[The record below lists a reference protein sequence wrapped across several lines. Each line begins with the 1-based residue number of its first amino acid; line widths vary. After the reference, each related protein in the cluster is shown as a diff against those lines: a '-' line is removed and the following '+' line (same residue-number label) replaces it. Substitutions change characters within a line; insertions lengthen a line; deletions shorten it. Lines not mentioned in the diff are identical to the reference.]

1 MSFTKKHTFLIIA
14 PLAILLT
21 AGLGYAIGKQQCT
34 QHNTPNDN
42 IPNLYQNHAG
52 SPMLPN
58 TLELAGEQVPLDVY
72 YVREALDKELIINCY
87 QHSKTI
93 QIIKRAARYFPV
105 IEPILKEEGVPDDFK
120 YLCVAESGLENVV
133 SPAKAAGFWQFLAST
148 AKIYGLEV
156 SDEVDERYNLEK
168 ATHAACKYLKNAKA
182 SLGSWSLAA
191 AAYNMGEANLKKN
204 IENQNINNYWD
215 LYLNQETSR
224 YIYRI
229 LSYKLI
235 MENPVDYG
243 YGYCQANLYHPIPCK
258 EITVTS
264 PLPSLYDFAKAQGVS
279 YKELKFLNPWLR
291 NSKISVAGKKYT
303 LKIPEKNKNN
313 YFDLY
318 RHIPN
323 PYVVECDSVK

>member
-1 MSFTKKHTFLIIA
+1 MSQTQKKLLLILA

-21 AGLGYAIGKQQCT
+21 AGLGFAIGKQCA
-34 QHNTPNDN
+34 QHNASPNDN
-42 IPNLYQNHAG
+42 IPNLYTNKGAT
-52 SPMLPN
+52 PPLPN
-58 TLELAGEQVPLDVY
+58 TLDFAGEDVPLDVY

-105 IEPILKEEGVPDDFK
+105 IEPILKEEGLPDDFK

-133 SPAKAAGFWQFLAST
+133 SPAKAAGFWQFIPST
-148 AKIYGLEV
+148 GKLYGMEI
-156 SDEVDERYNLEK
+156 SDDVDERYNLEQS
-168 ATHAACKYLKNAKA
+168 TRAACQYLKKSKA

-191 AAYNMGEANLKKN
+191 AAYNMGEINLKKN
-204 IENQNINNYWD
+204 IENQSINNYWD

-224 YIYRI
+224 YVYRI

-235 MENPVDYG
+235 MENPQMYG
-243 YGYCQANLYHPIPCK
+243 YESCPAHLYHPIPCK

-264 PLPSLYDFAKAQGVS
+264 PIPSLYDFAKEHNVS

-291 NSKISVAGKKYT
+291 NSKISVSGKKYT
-303 LKIPEKNKNN
+303 IKIPQKNKNN

>member
-1 MSFTKKHTFLIIA
+1 MSFTKKHLLLIIT

-21 AGLGYAIGKQQCT
+21 ASLGYAIGKQQCA
-34 QHNTPNDN
+34 QHNATPNDN
-42 IPNLYQNHAG
+42 IPNLYTNKG
-52 SPMLPN
+52 TSPLLPN
-58 TLELAGEQVPLDVY
+58 TLDFAGEKVPLDVY

-93 QIIKRAARYFPV
+93 QIIKRSARYFPV
-105 IEPILKEEGVPDDFK
+105 IEPILKEEGVPEDFK

-156 SDEVDERYNLEK
+156 SEDVDERYNLEK
-168 ATHAACKYLKNAKA
+168 ATHAACQYLKKAKA

-191 AAYNMGEANLKKN
+191 AAYNMGEVNLKKN
-204 IENQNINNYWD
+204 IENQEINNYWD

-224 YIYRI
+224 YVYRI

-235 MENPVDYG
+235 MNNPKTYG
-243 YGYCQANLYHPIPCK
+243 YEYCQAHLYHPIPCK
-258 EITVTS
+258 DVTITS
-264 PLPSLYDFAKAQGVS
+264 PLPSLFAFAKEQGVS

-291 NSKISVAGKKYT
+291 TSKISVSGKKYT
-303 LKIPEKNKNN
+303 IKIPQKSKNN

-318 RHIPN
+318 KHIPN
-323 PYVVECDSVK
+323 PYVVDTLK

>member
-1 MSFTKKHTFLIIA
+1 MSLNKKHLFILI
-14 PLAILLT
+14 PLVALLMAT
-21 AGLGYAIGKQQCT
+21 IGFAIGKQCAHDQG
-34 QHNTPNDN
+34 TPNDN
-42 IPNLYQNHAG
+42 IPNLYQNYAG
-52 SPMLPN
+52 SPLLPN
-58 TLELAGEQVPLDVY
+58 TLDLGGEPVPLEVY

-93 QIIKRAARYFPV
+93 QIIKRSARYFPV

-156 SDEVDERYNLEK
+156 SEDVDERYNLEK
-168 ATHAACKYLKNAKA
+168 STHAACQYLKKAKA

-191 AAYNMGEANLKKN
+191 AAYNMGEVNLRKN
-204 IENQNINNYWD
+204 IDYQSIDNYWD

-235 MENPVDYG
+235 MENPVKYG

-258 EITVTS
+258 EVQVTS
-264 PLPSLYDFAKAQGVS
+264 PIANLYDFAKQQGVS

-291 NSKISVAGKKYT
+291 SSKISASGKTYT
-303 LKIPEKNKNN
+303 IQIPLQNKNN

-318 RHIPN
+318 RDIPN
-323 PYVVECDSVK
+323 PYVVDTLK

>member
-1 MSFTKKHTFLIIA
+1 MSLVHKKLLLILA

-21 AGLGYAIGKQQCT
+21 AGLGFAIGKQQCT
-34 QHNTPNDN
+34 QHNVTPNDN
-42 IPNLYQNHAG
+42 IPNLYTNKGAT
-52 SPMLPN
+52 PPLPN
-58 TLELAGEQVPLDVY
+58 TLDFAGESVPLEVY
-72 YVREALDKELIINCY
+72 YVREALDKELIVNCY

-105 IEPILKEEGVPDDFK
+105 IEPILKEEGLPDDFK

-133 SPAKAAGFWQFLAST
+133 SPAKAAGFWQFIPAT
-148 AKIYGLEV
+148 AKFYGMEV
-156 SDEVDERYNLEK
+156 SDDVDERYNLEK
-168 ATHAACKYLKNAKA
+168 STHAACKYLKNAKN

-191 AAYNMGEANLKKN
+191 AAYNMGEVNLKKN

-224 YIYRI
+224 YVYRI

-235 MENPVDYG
+235 MENPQMYG
-243 YGYCQANLYHPIPCK
+243 YEFCPAHLYHPIPCK
-258 EITVTS
+258 EITVIS
-264 PLPSLYDFAKAQGVS
+264 PILSLYDFAKENNVS

-291 NSKISVAGKKYT
+291 NSKISVSGKKYT
-303 LKIPEKNKNN
+303 VKIPQKNKNN

-323 PYVVECDSVK
+323 PYVVDTLR